1 MNAFVWQFGIL
12 LLCIGLTIGCE
23 MVYVVPPAS
32 GRVVDARSRQP
43 VACAEVTRVHAEA
56 PAKTTTDAKGY
67 FRFHGKRHVQVSMG
81 DPVLSAAAY
90 RIEAPGYQT
99 LETNRHHGV
108 WANQSGL
115 RDEFGTIQMI
125 PK

>member
-1 MNAFVWQFGIL
+1 VWRFGIL
-12 LLCIGLTIGCE
+12 LVSIDLTIGCE

-32 GRVVDARSRQP
+32 GCIVDARSQQP
-43 VACAEVTRVHAEA
+43 VARAEVTRVHAEA
-56 PAKTTTDAKGY
+56 PAKTTTDAKGC
-67 FRFHGKRHVQVSMG
+67 FSFHGRRHVQVALG
-81 DPVLSAAAY
+81 DPVLSAATY

-99 LETNRHHGV
+99 LETNRLHSL
-108 WANQSGL
+108 WANESGL